1 MLIIGHRDG
10 LISSLM
16 QTTLIP
22 SVDVTLQET
31 FGEIE
36 MYEEEILKE
45 LREMNNRLANLEELF
60 LKDIGYGGSNFRGCL
75 MRIMYGVEE

>member
-1 MLIIGHRDG
+1 
-10 LISSLM
+10 M

>member
-1 MLIIGHRDG
+1 MLVIGHWND
-10 LISSLM
+10 LFSSLM
-16 QTTLIP
+16 QTTLIS
-22 SVDVTLQET
+22 SVDVTLQEI

-45 LREMNNRLANLEELF
+45 LREMNNRLAKLEELF
-60 LKDIGYGGSNFRGCL
+60 LKDTGYGGSNFRGCL